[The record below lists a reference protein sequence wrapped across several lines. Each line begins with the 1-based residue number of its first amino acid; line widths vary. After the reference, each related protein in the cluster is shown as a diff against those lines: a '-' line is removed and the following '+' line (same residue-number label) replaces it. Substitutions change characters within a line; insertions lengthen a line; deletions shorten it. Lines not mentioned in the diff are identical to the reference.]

1 MVVRIQGKHSPVI
14 HFFLVC
20 VGLQSEA
27 AAFSRCVPFS
37 CLHWLAPAYISE
49 AIRLWEPLWNTQLPR
64 EWSQHRWLSDQ
75 GLKVLRSSVQALWPV
90 PIWLKPIKSREWLHV
105 EFAARIFFLLNL
117 CDVTQLKSDP
127 MLKYRVEELSW
138 TRLFFFFF
146 LWEGTR
152 HWRINYGPAKPWY
165 MKSWRSR
172 INNGQWSERKNGAIV
187 KSEESKVS

>member
-1 MVVRIQGKHSPVI
+1 MVRIQGKHSPVI
-14 HFFLVC
+14 YFFSVC

-37 CLHWLAPAYISE
+37 CLRWLAPGYTSE
-49 AIRLWEPLWNTQLPR
+49 AIRHWEPLWNTQLPR

-75 GLKVLRSSVQALWPV
+75 GFKVLRSSVQALGPV

-105 EFAARIFFLLNL
+105 EFAAGVFFYFLPNL

-138 TRLFFFFF
+138 TRLFSFSFFFGR
-146 LWEGTR
+146 EPDTD
-152 HWRINYGPAKPWY
+152 
-165 MKSWRSR
+165 
-172 INNGQWSERKNGAIV
+172 E
-187 KSEESKVS
+187 